1 MKSIVCVGIV
11 DRIATQHVS
20 CLRCLKGNRQNKV
33 FYDNENEPSICA
45 ENADFKLFLAYLTY
59 GFFIVF
65 CSELRHTK
73 KVYINVFVS

>member
-1 MKSIVCVGIV
+1 MKSIVCVGIA

-45 ENADFKLFLAYLTY
+45 ENADSKLFLAYLTY
-59 GFFIVF
+59 ALFIVF
-65 CSELRHTK
+65 CSEQRQQEK
-73 KVYINVFVS
+73 GMY

>member
-45 ENADFKLFLAYLTY
+45 ENADSKLFLAYLTY
-59 GFFIVF
+59 ALFIVF
-65 CSELRHTK
+65 CSKQRQQEK
-73 KVYINVFVS
+73 GMY

>member
-1 MKSIVCVGIV
+1 MKYIVCVGIV

-45 ENADFKLFLAYLTY
+45 ENADSKLFLAYLTY
-59 GFFIVF
+59 ALFIVF
-65 CSELRHTK
+65 CSEQRQQEK
-73 KVYINVFVS
+73 GMY

>member
-1 MKSIVCVGIV
+1 MCVGIV

-45 ENADFKLFLAYLTY
+45 ENADSKLFLAYLTY
-59 GFFIVF
+59 ALFIVF
-65 CSELRHTK
+65 CSKQRQQEK
-73 KVYINVFVS
+73 GMY